1 MRRKGKLRKVRQDG
15 ADSPRPPPDP
25 SSAGDSSR
33 FMIGHPKPSAPL
45 ANDPVRPT
53 LDELIRL
60 SQPAAGLSLARPT
73 VRALQSGQYL
83 SAFKGRGMEFD
94 ETRPYAQGDDVRN
107 LDWRVT
113 ARTGKPHTK
122 LFREERERPVFLTV
136 DYRAAMFFAT
146 RGMFKSALAARL
158 AALIA
163 WSARRHGDRVG
174 GQIFSEAGSTDF
186 KPEHGHKAVLRLLKA
201 LVDQAAPAGG
211 GLSEVALEEALT
223 RLPRHARPGS
233 LAFVFS
239 DFRQL
244 NAAGEA
250 ALSRLARHCDSVLAM
265 IFDPL
270 ERTLPLGRHRYGYGG
285 RDLVVNADPRT
296 AAEHERRFKERYERV
311 RHFANRHGLRF
322 VSCST
327 LDDPLLILQR
337 SGRLQPIHP

>member
-1 MRRKGKLRKVRQDG
+1 MTETPG
-15 ADSPRPPPDP
+15 AKPFPTPP
-25 SSAGDSSR
+25 G
-33 FMIGHPKPSAPL
+33 
-45 ANDPVRPT
+45 DPVRPS

-83 SAFKGRGMEFD
+83 SRFKGRGMEFD
-94 ETRPYAQGDDVRN
+94 ETRPYTQGDDARN

-163 WSARRHGDRVG
+163 WSARRHGDRIG
-174 GQIFSEAGSTDF
+174 GQIFSEGEATEF

-201 LVDQAAPAGG
+201 LVDRSAPAGEG
-211 GLSEVALEEALT
+211 HPETVLEEVLV
-223 RLPRHARPGS
+223 RLPRHAKPGS

-239 DFRQL
+239 DFRHL

-250 ALSRLARHCDSVLAM
+250 ALGRLARHCDGVLVL

-270 ERTLPLGRHRYGYGG
+270 EERLPLGRHRYGSGG
-285 RDLVVNADPRT
+285 RDLVVDADRQT
-296 AAEHERRFKERYERV
+296 AAEHARRFRDRYERV
-311 RHFANRHGLRF
+311 QKLANRHGLRF
-322 VSCST
+322 VSCAT
-327 LDDPLLILQR
+327 TDDPLLVLQR
-337 SGRLQPIHP
+337 SSRIQPLAR